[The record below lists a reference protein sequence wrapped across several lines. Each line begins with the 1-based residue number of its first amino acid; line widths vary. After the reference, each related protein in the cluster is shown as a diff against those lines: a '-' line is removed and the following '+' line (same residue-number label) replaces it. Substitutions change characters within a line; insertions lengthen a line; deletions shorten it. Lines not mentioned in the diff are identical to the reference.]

1 MIIKYSDYNAAGK
14 VINKKYRK
22 EWEKLEKVLSEMPLH
37 LKTSDQAGRVG
48 SFIFN
53 PVGTNRYI
61 KKQLAKF
68 KWSSNIPIPEKY
80 NFLGINVDF
89 GVGGIVIEVQFSNYP
104 FLLNNLV
111 RSELFY
117 KSKTALAKEPTDLLI
132 IITKAHMFPASNSTL
147 YYEQAV
153 KQINELAANNVF
165 DIPIRVIGLFVEK
178 EKEIPAKLT
187 KYDKDRYSRTVV
199 KELQIS
205 CNLKPLRSNEGRCL
219 ITKL

>member
-1 MIIKYSDYNAAGK
+1 MIIKYSDYNAAEK
-14 VINKKYRK
+14 VISKKYK
-22 EWEKLEKVLSEMPLH
+22 EEWGKLEKVLFEMPLH
-37 LKTSDQAGRVG
+37 LKISDQAGRVG

-61 KKQLAKF
+61 KKQLVKF
-68 KWSSNIPIPEKY
+68 KWLSNIPIPEKY
-80 NFLGINVDF
+80 SFLGINVDF

-104 FLLNNLV
+104 FFLNNLV

-117 KSKTALAKEPTDLLI
+117 KSKTSIAKKPTDLLI

-178 EKEIPAKLT
+178 EKEILAKLT
-187 KYDKDRYSRTVV
+187 KYDKNRYSRTIV
-199 KELQIS
+199 KELKIS
-205 CNLKPLRSNEGRCL
+205 CSLKPLKSGEGRCL